1 MRQASGQAGDG
12 QKGSICALSQ
22 NDTAPS
28 DCSSPFWCRQAEVPP
43 LHGSGYGWCT
53 DEAKTA
59 VNHAPGTAAM
69 SSSVSLNT
77 TPPMQVPMLLVTDMP
92 KPLIR
97 LQVWEFTGASGL
109 GCARILFLRHV

>member
-1 MRQASGQAGDG
+1 MTPLTFALRNLPDDCNPTTAGAKLCCVLLQASGQAGDG

-53 DEAKTA
+53 DEAKSA
-59 VNHAPGTAAM
+59 VGHAPGTAAM
-69 SSSVSLNT
+69 SSSVSLM
-77 TPPMQVPMLLVTDMP
+77 PDWYMQ
-92 KPLIR
+92 
-97 LQVWEFTGASGL
+97 
-109 GCARILFLRHV
+109 